1 MTVEEKL
8 AIAQK
13 KISHYEHQK
22 ILQENR
28 SKDAQTK
35 SELRRKI
42 LVGEMFIKHF
52 PIAMEFIP
60 GKSSEENER
69 IFEPLDEFM
78 EALSKCQ
85 QSFQKIE
92 NSLLLPH

>member
-8 AIAQK
+8 ALAQK
-13 KISHYEHQK
+13 KISHYEHQR

-42 LVGEMFIKHF
+42 LVGEIFIKHF

-60 GKSSEENER
+60 GKSSDEDSQS
-69 IFEPLDEFM
+69 FKPLEDFM
-78 EALSKCQ
+78 EALAQCQ
-85 QSFQKIE
+85 QAFQRME
-92 NSLLLPH
+92 DELRSSN